1 MNKQKESLTA
11 LEYEL
16 TPLQRI
22 HFHILIQAR
31 QDYLTAMNWGYITE
45 NGEINENAIKF
56 KKGGCALEG
65 GFNTP
70 LYKKE
75 LHQLVE
81 YWQSDAPNRSLE
93 ILGIAEH
100 DAGDF
105 LNKLNYSYNS
115 KKG

>member
-1 MNKQKESLTA
+1 MNKKLESLTA

-16 TPLQRI
+16 TPLQRV

-31 QDYLTAMNWGYITE
+31 QDYLTARNWGYITE
-45 NGEINENAIKF
+45 TGEID
-56 KKGGCALEG
+56 G

-75 LHQLVE
+75 LYHLVE

-93 ILGIAEH
+93 ILEIAEH
-100 DAGDF
+100 DVAD
-105 LNKLNYSYNS
+105 LLCKLNYSYNS
-115 KKG
+115 KKQ